1 MPRSHLGGLLRVV
14 TLGVLVSCG
23 RSPRAPRPEPRT
35 VPTDM
40 PAASPA
46 RPSSA
51 STPSPLP
58 STGKT
63 ESRAGVLAP
72 PPRRARPRKVAS
84 VEAPALPREFRGVW
98 VASVA
103 NIDWPSKRTL
113 TTAQQQA
120 ELIALLDRAVALRL
134 NAVVFQVRPA
144 GDALYAS
151 KIEPWSEYLTGRQG
165 QRPAPF
171 WDPLAFAVKEA
182 HARNLELH
190 AWFNPY
196 RARHTDAKAPLAK
209 SHIARTNPTLVKSYG
224 RYLWMDPGEAA
235 VRARTVKVVLDV
247 VRRYDIDGVHIDD
260 YFYPY
265 PETDRRGKPVPFPDT
280 RSYQRYRKQGGTLA
294 KDDWRRRNVDLLV
307 EELSKKIHQE
317 KPWVRFGISPFG
329 IWRPGYPA
337 EVRGFDAYASL
348 YADARKWLREG
359 WVDYFAPQL
368 YWPTTARAQRYP
380 ALLEWWAGENVRDR
394 HLWPGN
400 FTSLAGGRGSTAF
413 PVSELLEQIR
423 VTRKQPGATG
433 NIHFSMKSFLTNQ
446 AAMNDSLA
454 RGPYAELAVPPASPW
469 LKAPP
474 PPLPRPTVGREDGGQ
489 TLLLQKRGRLAPWQ
503 WVVRLR
509 TDTAWITMV
518 VPGSRE
524 RVPLPM
530 HLAPT
535 TVTVT
540 SLNRIGVESVPVTV
554 PLGSLST
561 SSPNDGDRN
570 DAP

>member
-1 MPRSHLGGLLRVV
+1 MASIARVMHRGALIGGAM
-14 TLGVLVSCG
+14 LGVLWSCG
-23 RSPRAPRPEPRT
+23 RPVRAPQPGPRT
-35 VPTDM
+35 ASAPSA
-40 PAASPA
+40 PAV
-46 RPSSA
+46 SS
-51 STPSPLP
+51 T
-58 STGKT
+58 T
-63 ESRAGVLAP
+63 EARAGVLDP
-72 PPRRARPRKVAS
+72 PPRRVRVRKTAS
-84 VEAPALPREFRGVW
+84 AEAPPLLREFRGVW

-120 ELIALLDRAVALRL
+120 ELIALLDRAAALRL

-144 GDALYAS
+144 ADALYAS
-151 KIEPWSEYLTGRQG
+151 KLEPWSEYLTGRQG
-165 QRPAPF
+165 KRPDPY
-171 WDPLAFAVKEA
+171 WDPLGFVIKEA

-247 VRRYDIDGVHIDD
+247 VKRYDVDGVHIDD

-265 PETDRRGKPVPFPDT
+265 PENDRRGKAVPFPDT
-280 RSYQRYRKQGGTLA
+280 RSYQRYRKSGGTLA
-294 KDDWRRRNVDLLV
+294 KEDWRRRNVDLLV
-307 EELSKKIHQE
+307 EELSKKIHEE
-317 KPWVRFGISPFG
+317 KPHVRFGVSPFG

-337 EVRGFDAYASL
+337 QVRGFDAYAAL

-368 YWPTTARAQRYP
+368 YWPTTARAQSYP
-380 ALLEWWAGENVRDR
+380 ALLEWWAGENVRER

-400 FTSLAGGRGSTAF
+400 FTSLAGGSGSTAF

-423 VTRKQPGATG
+423 VTRSQVGASG
-433 NIHFSMKSFLTNQ
+433 NIHFSMKSFLSNQ

-454 RGPYAELAVPPASPW
+454 RGPYADIAVPPASPW
-469 LKAPP
+469 LKSPP
-474 PPLPRPTVGREDGGQ
+474 PPLPRPVLGQ
-489 TLLLQKRGRLAPWQ
+489 EEGVRTLRLQRRGRAGPWR

-518 VPGSRE
+518 LPGSTE
-524 RVPLPM
+524 RWVLPEK
-530 HLAPT
+530 LAAT
-535 TVTVT
+535 TVTVS
-540 SLNRIGVESVPVTV
+540 SLNRVGVESVPVTL
-554 PLGSLST
+554 PLVSLNT
-561 SSPNDGDRN
+561 SSRSSSPDEGDRH